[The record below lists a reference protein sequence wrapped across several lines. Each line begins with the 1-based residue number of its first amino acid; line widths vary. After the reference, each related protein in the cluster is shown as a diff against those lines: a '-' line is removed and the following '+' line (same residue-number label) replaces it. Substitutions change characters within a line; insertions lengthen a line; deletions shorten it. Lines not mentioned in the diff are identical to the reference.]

1 MAGKK
6 SDMPKLFMVKY
17 LCRLYSGPCVE
28 LRKKRYLWGE
38 YFDEGIAM
46 QFNDVVGHAPLKE
59 RLLRAVGDGRV
70 PHAQLFVGA
79 RGTGN
84 LALALAYV
92 QYLMCTNRTE
102 LDSCGE
108 CPACRK
114 AAKLVHPDIHLVF
127 PVGAT
132 ERAETEGAERDDRAS
147 DILAHWRQA
156 VLENPYLGEAEWYG
170 VLDMK
175 NKQGMISTVTASEV
189 IKTLSYK
196 PYEGA
201 YKVMLI
207 WLPERMHVAA
217 ANKLLKIV
225 EEPPERTVFVMVS
238 ENPSLLLKTIT
249 SRTQQV
255 MVPPIDAASIAAALE
270 QRHGLPAAHAADISR
285 MASGSFSRALAL
297 AETQDG
303 ELFERYV
310 QLMRSCYAN
319 RYLDLLAW
327 AEDAARMGR
336 EEVKRFVA
344 YAIDLT
350 RNCLMLNLGLPE
362 LSFMA
367 GQEQQ
372 FGNKFAPFITQQ
384 NVFRI
389 VGELSRL
396 NEHIAQNANAG
407 IVFTDFVLKLSQHIG
422 PR

>member
-1 MAGKK
+1 
-6 SDMPKLFMVKY
+6 
-17 LCRLYSGPCVE
+17 
-28 LRKKRYLWGE
+28 
-38 YFDEGIAM
+38 M
-46 QFNDVVGHAPLKE
+46 QFNEVVGHAPLKE
-59 RLLRAVGDGRV
+59 RLLRAVGEGRV

-92 QYLMCTNRTE
+92 QYLMCTNRTAH
-102 LDSCGE
+102 DSCGE

-114 AAKLVHPDIHLVF
+114 AAKLVHPDIHMVF
-127 PVGAT
+127 PANTT
-132 ERAETEGAERDDRAS
+132 ERASDDAPERDDKAS
-147 DILAHWRQA
+147 DALSQWRQA
-156 VLENPYLGEAEWYG
+156 VLANPYLGEAEWYA
-170 VLDMK
+170 LLEMK
-175 NKQGMISTVTASEV
+175 NKQGIISTAAASEV

-196 PYEGA
+196 PYEGS

-238 ENPSLLLKTIT
+238 ENPTLLLKTIT

-255 MVPPIDAASIAAALE
+255 MVPPIDAGSIAAALE
-270 QRHGLPAAHAADISR
+270 RRHGLSPSQAADIGR
-285 MASGSFSRALAL
+285 MASGSFSRAIELADMQGN
-297 AETQDG
+297 EH
-303 ELFERYV
+303 FERYV

-327 AEDAARMGR
+327 AEEAARLGR

-344 YAIDLT
+344 YSLELT
-350 RNCLMLNLGLPE
+350 RSCLMLNLGLPE
-362 LSFMA
+362 LSLMA
-367 GQEQQ
+367 GQEQE
-372 FGNKFAPFITQQ
+372 FGSKFAPFITQQ

-389 VGELSRL
+389 VGEFSRL

-407 IVFTDFVLKLSQHIG
+407 IVFTDFVLKLSQHVG